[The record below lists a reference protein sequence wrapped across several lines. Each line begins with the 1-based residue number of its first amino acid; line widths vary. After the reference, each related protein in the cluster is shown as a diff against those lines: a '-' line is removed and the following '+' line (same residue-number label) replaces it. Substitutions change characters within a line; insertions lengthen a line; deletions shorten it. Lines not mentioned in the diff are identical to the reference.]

1 MESVIY
7 QATDL
12 KDRRTELLSTAVS
25 GRALVRAVDGTALV
39 FTRLDQVEADRFVA
53 AWSLD
58 LHQAE
63 TGRLPSRLRWLRH
76 LDAED
81 RAECVG
87 EFWEEL
93 EDVAAGGVGRERFAV
108 ALAEWC
114 STALSL
120 ADSNHREVLL
130 GDVSKDDFVP
140 AEPPR

>member
-12 KDRRTELLSTAVS
+12 KDRRTELLSTAVA

-39 FTRLDQVEADRFVA
+39 FTRLDHVEADRFVA
-53 AWSLD
+53 GWSLD

-63 TGRLPSRLRWLRH
+63 TGRLPLRLRWLRH

-87 EFWEEL
+87 ELWDAL
-93 EDVAAGGVGRERFAV
+93 EDVSAGADGRETFAAALDEWRAT
-108 ALAEWC
+108 ALA
-114 STALSL
+114 L
-120 ADSNHREVLL
+120 ADPDRREVLL
-130 GDVSKDDFVP
+130 GDISEDDFVP
-140 AEPPR
+140 AEPLR